1 MKINTEYLKNKNRVT
16 QMPSLLKA
24 CRSNVKTLVV
34 FPKPSCKFF
43 EIYNTDITNAT
54 AITNV
59 RVINCYV
66 VENDEILEVWHITS
80 YNFMSFYVDALYES
94 KSDYIAA
101 YLTKIPN
108 SLQYSVADCSV
119 VNIPNIE
126 SYISSLDKTYQ
137 ERLPKTFLNL
147 SPAVENFNR
156 QVESLTRYNDYLR
169 TAISGD
175 HWDSAYRHTI
185 ALHNSNNLVEKPKE
199 VDKPNNFAS
208 ALSVLEEYKAKYAV
222 SEKAWSDELKRLNV
236 LCGSTDIVEIADF
249 VKTNFL

>member
-43 EIYNTDITNAT
+43 EIYSADI
-54 AITNV
+54 AITRV

-66 VENDEILEVWHITS
+66 VEDDKILEVWHITF
-80 YNFMSFYVDALYES
+80 YDFMSFYVDALYES
-94 KSDYIAA
+94 ESDYIAA
-101 YLTKIPN
+101 YVTKIPN

-147 SPAVENFNR
+147 SPAIENFNR
-156 QVESLTRYNDYLR
+156 QVESLIHYSNYLR

-175 HWDSAYRHTI
+175 HCDSAYRHTI
-185 ALHNSNNLVEKPKE
+185 TLHNSNNLVEKPKD
-199 VDKPNNFAS
+199 VDKPHNFAS
-208 ALSVLEEYKAKYAV
+208 ALSVLEEYKDRYRV
-222 SEKAWSDELKRLNV
+222 SEKSWSDELKRLNV
-236 LCGSTDIVEIADF
+236 LCGSTDIVDIADF